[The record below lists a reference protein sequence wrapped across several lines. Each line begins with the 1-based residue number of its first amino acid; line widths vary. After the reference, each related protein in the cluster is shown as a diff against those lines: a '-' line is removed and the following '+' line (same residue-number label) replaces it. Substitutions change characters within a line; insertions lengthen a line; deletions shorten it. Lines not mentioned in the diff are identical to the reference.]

1 MRPIPPS
8 RPSLSLSRSAGQSS
22 RSRFS
27 RLTPKVR
34 RARGTRRAALRIPDE
49 ITQGFRI
56 GKRQAGARVSG
67 KRASERATTRFPLRA
82 RARCLDRP
90 RPPDNPRAIEAAS
103 IEKDRIA
110 CQDPFR
116 QSASTSNKPGRWRQ
130 LRQLLA
136 RRRGPHENTTM
147 CAFLFPSDIV
157 RESRPAA
164 FQGRTRGPG

>member
-1 MRPIPPS
+1 MPQCALFPPPA
-8 RPSLSLSRSAGQSS
+8 PSLSLSRSAGQSS

-27 RLTPKVR
+27 RLTLR
-34 RARGTRRAALRIPDE
+34 SEGRGRAAPLSA
-49 ITQGFRI
+49 FRMKSRRDS
-56 GKRQAGARVSG
+56 GSASARRVRESQV
-67 KRASERATTRFPLRA
+67 SERATTTRFPLRA
-82 RARCLDRP
+82 RARRLDRP

-116 QSASTSNKPGRWRQ
+116 RSASTSHKPGRWRQ